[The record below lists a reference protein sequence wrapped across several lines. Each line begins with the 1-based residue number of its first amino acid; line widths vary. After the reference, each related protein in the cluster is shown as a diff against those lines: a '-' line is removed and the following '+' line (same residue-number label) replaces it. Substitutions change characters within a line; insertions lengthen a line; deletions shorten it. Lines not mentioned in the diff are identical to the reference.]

1 MLSESEFGPPRSEGA
16 GVRPVRHIMVCDD
29 DLAVRYAMKRM
40 FMQELRAEVIEAE
53 NGLVALKALRES
65 PVDLLILDI
74 NMPVVDG
81 VEALQAIRSTPAL
94 ARLPVIVLSGECDA
108 ETVKRVIDLGVTDY
122 LSKPLSR
129 PGTLERL
136 KRITASLQVEAKSQ
150 PAHQTRSK
158 GATLMAGHKLLVV
171 DASEDFR
178 YFIRTTFGTRFRI
191 VEAANGIDALDI
203 ALGARPHAVMI
214 GRDVPQMEADQLAQK
229 LRKLKIREDLVL
241 IAVAARAELDAIR
254 ECGLYDAC
262 VPRTFV
268 PEVFARE
275 FDALGPASVPLAEL
289 LELCPTLRAQ
299 MVSAAEQVFGMMLKM
314 DVEPRDRV
322 VIPFQPPYA
331 VAKIGLAIGDRFSA
345 RFDLVADVTSAN
357 AFAVAMFGVPEPGE
371 ALGELSNIVAGRV
384 KHALVNDHINVTLG
398 LPDVS
403 VVETG
408 EVDARPHDSLGV
420 RFGVT
425 GSDYELEIRFSVSA
439 RNPIAADAASANKG
453 LS

>member
-214 GRDVPQMEADQLAQK
+214 GRDVPQM
-229 LRKLKIREDLVL
+229 
-241 IAVAARAELDAIR
+241 AELDAIR
-254 ECGLYDAC
+254 KCGLYDAC